1 MENQKEMYSEV
12 SNQIFNS
19 KIDLNPYIQYDAL
32 ARIIFVNCEFNELN
46 LLGKVFGS
54 CEFINCKFSELS
66 FRKCEIYNCKFENC
80 KFENCDMTR
89 TNFNYSKLTNS
100 KIIQSDLRASY
111 FFDCEFNKIIFKNNN
126 LDNIIGRNIKFWKL
140 NELIEIKESS
150 NFEKTLEENN

>member
-1 MENQKEMYSEV
+1 MENQKEMYSEI

-19 KIDLNPYIQYDAL
+19 KIDLNPYIRYDAL
-32 ARIIFVNCEFNELN
+32 ARIIFINCEFNELN

-54 CEFINCKFSELS
+54 CQFINCEFNELS

-89 TNFNYSKLTNS
+89 TDFNYSKLTNS
-100 KIIQSDLRASY
+100 KIIQSDLRGSY
-111 FFDCEFNKIIFKNNN
+111 FLDCEFNKIIFKNNN
-126 LDNIIGRNIKFWKL
+126 LDKITGQNIKFWKL
-140 NELIEIKESS
+140 NELIEIKESL